1 LIQANQRTMS
11 PERPVETIAG
21 ALLLA
26 TSRLRNG
33 ELASPRLDAEVLLG
47 HLLGKSRTRLAIDAS
62 DPIDM
67 ETRTAFDHLV
77 SKRLGGEPVAYLIG
91 LREFMGH
98 TFQVGPGVLVPRPET
113 ELLVERAVEMIER
126 RWPDE
131 PVHVL
136 DLCTGSGAIALSL
149 AGEIDRPAAREG
161 TVTAHGHQSRVHI
174 TGSDISADALH
185 YARSNRE
192 RLGLHDRVELVQGDL
207 LTWTAGPWD
216 LILTNPPYLRP
227 DQIDGNMEI
236 SAEPRIALDGGEN
249 GVELIERILE
259 QAAVVAA
266 PRFGMIIELDPDHAH
281 AVWAMAAARFPSADV
296 IIVPDLSGRD
306 RFVSIE
312 REESAL

>member
-1 LIQANQRTMS
+1 MS
-11 PERPVETIAG
+11 PERPVESIAG

-26 TSRLRNG
+26 TSRLRDG

-62 DPIDM
+62 DPIAS
-67 ETRTAFDHLV
+67 ETLAMFDLLV
-77 SKRLGGEPVAYLIG
+77 NRRLSGEPVAYLTG
-91 LREFMGH
+91 GREFMGH
-98 TFQVGPGVLVPRPET
+98 TFQVGAGVLVPRPET
-113 ELLVERAVEMIER
+113 ELLVERAVAMIER
-126 RWPDE
+126 SWPDR
-131 PVHVL
+131 PLRVL
-136 DLCTGSGAIALSL
+136 DLCTGSGVIALSIARAL
-149 AGEIDRPAAREG
+149 DRQTACEAAAGQR
-161 TVTAHGHQSRVHI
+161 GHERRVRI
-174 TGSDISADALH
+174 IGSDISADALH
-185 YARSNRE
+185 YARLNRE
-192 RLGLHDRVELVQGDL
+192 TLGLLDQVELVQGDL

-266 PRFGMIIELDPDHAH
+266 PRFGMIIELDPDNAH
-281 AVWAMAAARFPSADV
+281 AVRAMAVARFPAANV
-296 IIVPDLSGRD
+296 IIVPDLTGRD

>member
-1 LIQANQRTMS
+1 MS

-77 SKRLGGEPVAYLIG
+77 SRRLGGEPAAYLIG

-113 ELLVERAVEMIER
+113 ELLVERAVAMIER
-126 RWPDE
+126 YCPDR
-131 PVHVL
+131 PLRVL
-136 DLCTGSGAIALSL
+136 DLCTGSGVIALSL
-149 AGEIDRPAAREG
+149 ARELDRQAAREN
-161 TVTAHGHQSRVHI
+161 AAAQHGHQTRVHI
-174 TGSDISADALH
+174 IGSDISADALH
-185 YARSNRE
+185 YARLNRE
-192 RLGLHDRVELVQGDL
+192 SLGLHDRVELVQGDL
-207 LTWTAGPWD
+207 MTWTAGPWD

-227 DQIDGNMEI
+227 DQIDGNVEI

-249 GVELIERILE
+249 GVELIARILDRTAE
-259 QAAVVAA
+259 VAA
-266 PRFGMIIELDPDHAH
+266 QRFGMIIELNPDHAH